1 MIVLKLIL
9 IVGHIRA
16 SQAQIQY
23 QEQKL
28 MPKHTNEELVPEFLS
43 EHELKPDEFDVD
55 WHLN

>member
-16 SQAQIQY
+16 SQAQIQH

-43 EHELKPDEFDVD
+43 KHEAKPNEFDVD
-55 WHLN
+55 